1 MSLSRR
7 HFFRNL
13 GLGSAG
19 LLSTPF
25 IIGRGHEAMAFE
37 LAGLQPPDDG
47 GFIRISSNENARG
60 PGRKTMDAL
69 RNAITPRVGRGYPPD
84 YTADLVGTIAETYG
98 VGRDHVIVGTG
109 SGPILEGGTRAFCA
123 SDKPLVTAA
132 PTYGTPD
139 QAAKRINAPV
149 KMIRVDRSL
158 GLDLDAMADAAT
170 GAGMIFFCNPNNP
183 TGTVHNYAAVEQF
196 VRKVKQRSPQTKIL
210 IDEAYIDYVHD
221 PGVKTAVPLATELP
235 GVFVTRSYSKA
246 HGMAGLRLGY
256 AIGQPE
262 TLKAISGAWNLGSV
276 NTLTAAAGIASL
288 RDAKHIE
295 EERRECARA
304 RLHAQRV
311 QESRLRRGRLAHQLH
326 LRRPETAGQSVPR
339 GVRRAE
345 SLRRSRLPAVR
356 EDPQPHH
363 ARHDG
368 RDEAGGAGVQ
378 ASADLELHQR
388 RRSITS
394 ASGRHVDEPE
404 PIAGSAPARAFDI
417 VAAC

>member
-84 YTADLVGTIAETYG
+84 YTGDLVGTIAETYG

-196 VRKVKQRSPQTKIL
+196 IRKVKQRSPQTKIL

-221 PGVKTAVPLATELP
+221 PGVKTAVPRAKELP
-235 GVFVTRSYSKA
+235 GVYVTRSYSKA

-262 TLKAISGAWNLGSV
+262 TLKAISNAWSLGSV

-295 EERRECARA
+295 EERAENARVRDFTLSAFKSLGYEGADSHTNCIFVDLKRPASQFREACAA
-304 RLHAQRV
+304 LKV
-311 QESRLRRGRLAHQLH
+311 
-326 LRRPETAGQSVPR
+326 SV
-339 GVRRAE
+339 
-345 SLRRSRLPAVR
+345 
-356 EDPQPHH
+356 
-363 ARHDG
+363 G
-368 RDEAGGAGVQ
+368 RDFPPFEKTHSRITLGTMDEMKQAVQ
-378 ASADLELHQR
+378 VFKRVLTAS
-388 RRSITS
+388 STS
-394 ASGRHVDEPE
+394 AG
-404 PIAGSAPARAFDI
+404 AR
-417 VAAC
+417 